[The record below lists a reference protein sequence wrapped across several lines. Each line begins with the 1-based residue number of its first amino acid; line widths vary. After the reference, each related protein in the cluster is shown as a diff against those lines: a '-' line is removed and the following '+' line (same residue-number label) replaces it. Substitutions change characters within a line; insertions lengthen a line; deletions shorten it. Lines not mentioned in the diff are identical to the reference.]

1 MADTAVGV
9 APPGGSQPVAWA
21 AVATASLEERARPQV
36 SPERATEAAQE
47 AESSAE
53 SSPVEV
59 VAVPASSRGK
69 KGGGKSRG
77 KKGGVPVPTPPRHSP
92 VFETVTSDTEEPE
105 LEQAE
110 AEALEMERA
119 AAAVAAAEAAAAA
132 VAAEAEGST
141 PTAPPS
147 SSLR

>member
-1 MADTAVGV
+1 MARQPADAEPKGQASRGRRGVGGRGRGRGRTSRTVEVPMADTAVGV
-9 APPGGSQPVAWA
+9 APPGGSPPVAWA

-69 KGGGKSRG
+69 RGGGKP
-77 KKGGVPVPTPPRHSP
+77 KPRK
-92 VFETVTSDTEEPE
+92 
-105 LEQAE
+105 
-110 AEALEMERA
+110 ER
-119 AAAVAAAEAAAAA
+119 
-132 VAAEAEGST
+132 
-141 PTAPPS
+141 P
-147 SSLR
+147 